1 MAGECVMSHN
11 DRSTMVCVCVCV
23 CVLKENN
30 SMINVERKRTGW

>member
-1 MAGECVMSHN
+1 MPMNVLTKIEVQ
-11 DRSTMVCVCVCV
+11 RCVCV